1 MGNEHGNNII
11 FEFMKIFAY
20 LKFKSVQK
28 IQKTI
33 IPITINEIYNLKLNL
48 VTKVV
53 LFMT

>member
-1 MGNEHGNNII
+1 MGNEHGKNII

-33 IPITINEIYNLKLNL
+33 IHIIINQMCNLSTI
-48 VTKVV
+48 
-53 LFMT
+53 